1 MDSTN
6 SRFTSRL
13 PGPAINSLIENSDEP
28 LPSLSDPVDFEPKLE
43 FDDTELLTPAT
54 LEKDVMVG
62 DFVLPDDPDFETEE
76 VVNPLEDDFEDQ
88 LREQSTDTFQAPKNK
103 CDFLGTD
110 KQGRHIFGIYASRFP
125 EKSQLEKFVREIIK
139 EIEPFV
145 ENDYILV
152 YFHQGLK
159 EDNKPSAQFLWNS
172 YKELDRNF
180 RKNLKT
186 LYVVHPTWFIRVIW
200 NFFSPFISDK
210 FRKKLVYISNL
221 DELRQALGKLK
232 LPENICEF
240 DNKLNPS
247 NSRGNSKAAT
257 SGTTSPTSSSSFSNS
272 LNAPRQQQHKMAPT
286 MQFGVP
292 LKFIVMH
299 SPCLN
304 SIPPIVRKC
313 VDSLSITGVID
324 TEGIFR
330 RSGNHAEIMALKER
344 VNRGEDVDLANVN
357 VHVIAGLLKSFLR
370 DLTEPLLTFELYEEI
385 IRFLDWPKEERSR
398 NVTQLIREK
407 LPEEN
412 YELFKYIVEFLVR
425 VMDCE
430 DLNKMTSSNLAIVFG
445 PNFLWSRSTSTS
457 LEEIAPINAFVDFV
471 LQNHKDIYLIDVN
484 QRPTNVVVG

>member
-1 MDSTN
+1 
-6 SRFTSRL
+6 
-13 PGPAINSLIENSDEP
+13 
-28 LPSLSDPVDFEPKLE
+28 
-43 FDDTELLTPAT
+43 
-54 LEKDVMVG
+54 MVG
-62 DFVLPDDPDFETEE
+62 DFVLADAFADPELETENAP
-76 VVNPLEDDFEDQ
+76 NPLEDDFEDQ
-88 LREQSTDTFQAPKNK
+88 LREQSENFQATKNK

-125 EKSQLEKFVREIIK
+125 EKSQLEGFVRQVIK

-210 FRKKLVYISNL
+210 FRKKLVYISSL
-221 DELRQALGKLK
+221 DELRQALGLNKLK
-232 LPENICEF
+232 LPDTICDF
-240 DNKLNPS
+240 DDKLNPS
-247 NSRGNSKAAT
+247 RGRVSQPAT
-257 SGTTSPTSSSSFSNS
+257 PNG
-272 LNAPRQQQHKMAPT
+272 RPT
-286 MQFGVP
+286 MQFGVT

-344 VNRGEDVDLANVN
+344 VNRGEDVDLSSVN

-370 DLTEPLLTFELYEEI
+370 DLAEPLLTFELYDDVTK
-385 IRFLDWPKEERSR
+385 FLDWPKEERSR

-412 YELFKYIVEFLVR
+412 YELFKYIVDFLVR
-425 VMDCE
+425 VVDCA

-445 PNFLWSRSTSTS
+445 PNFLWSGRTNTS

-471 LQNHKDIYLIDVN
+471 LQNHKAIYLIDVN
-484 QRPTNVVVG
+484 QRTVSVD

>member
-1 MDSTN
+1 MTDLFIYDS
-6 SRFTSRL
+6 
-13 PGPAINSLIENSDEP
+13 
-28 LPSLSDPVDFEPKLE
+28 
-43 FDDTELLTPAT
+43 
-54 LEKDVMVG
+54 
-62 DFVLPDDPDFETEE
+62 
-76 VVNPLEDDFEDQ
+76 Q
-88 LREQSTDTFQAPKNK
+88 
-103 CDFLGTD
+103 
-110 KQGRHIFGIYASRFP
+110 
-125 EKSQLEKFVREIIK
+125 IIK

-180 RKNLKT
+180 RKNLKN

-210 FRKKLVYISNL
+210 FRKKLVYISSL
-221 DELRQALGKLK
+221 DELRQALGLNKLK
-232 LPENICEF
+232 LPDDICEF
-240 DNKLNPS
+240 DDKLNPP
-247 NSRGNSKAAT
+247 NRSRVSQPARPLNGQ
-257 SGTTSPTSSSSFSNS
+257 PT
-272 LNAPRQQQHKMAPT
+272 T

-292 LKFIVMH
+292 LKYIVMH

-330 RSGNHAEIMALKER
+330 RSGNHGEIMALKER
-344 VNRGEDVDLANVN
+344 VNRGEDVDLSSVN

-370 DLTEPLLTFELYEEI
+370 DLTEPLLTFELYDEVTK
-385 IRFLDWPKEERSR
+385 FLDWPKEERSR
-398 NVTQLIREK
+398 NVTQLIRER

-412 YELFKYIVEFLVR
+412 YELFKYLVDFLVR
-425 VMDCE
+425 VVDCA

-445 PNFLWSRSTSTS
+445 PNFLWSVRQNTT

-471 LQNHKDIYLIDVN
+471 LQNHKAIYLIDVN
-484 QRPTNVVVG
+484 QRTVSVD

>member
-1 MDSTN
+1 T
-6 SRFTSRL
+6 THRL
-13 PGPAINSLIENSDEP
+13 RLHNRIEGPAISSIVGNSEEP
-28 LPSLSDPVDFEPKLE
+28 LPSLSDLHDCEPKLE
-43 FDDTELLTPAT
+43 FDDTELLTPAP

-62 DFVLPDDPDFETEE
+62 DFVLADDQELEDEET
-76 VVNPLEDDFEDQ
+76 VNPLEDDFEDQ
-88 LREQSTDTFQAPKNK
+88 LREQSENFQAVKNK

-125 EKSQLEKFVREIIK
+125 EKAQLEDFVRQVIK

-180 RKNLKT
+180 RKNLKN

-210 FRKKLVYISNL
+210 FRKKLVYISSL
-221 DELRQALGKLK
+221 DELRQALGLNKLK
-232 LPENICEF
+232 LPDNICEF
-240 DNKLNPS
+240 DDKLNPS
-247 NSRGNSKAAT
+247 RSRVTQPAAAN
-257 SGTTSPTSSSSFSNS
+257 G
-272 LNAPRQQQHKMAPT
+272 RPT

-344 VNRGEDVDLANVN
+344 VNRGEDVDLSSVN

-370 DLTEPLLTFELYEEI
+370 DLTEPLLTFELYDDVTK
-385 IRFLDWPKEERSR
+385 FLDWPKEERSR

-412 YELFKYIVEFLVR
+412 YELFKYIVDFLVR
-425 VMDCE
+425 VVDCA

-445 PNFLWSRSTSTS
+445 PNFLWSGRNSTS

-471 LQNHKDIYLIDVN
+471 LQNHKAIYLIDVN
-484 QRPTNVVVG
+484 QRTVSVD

>member
-1 MDSTN
+1 MDNRSKNTI
-6 SRFTSRL
+6 RL
-13 PGPAINSLIENSDEP
+13 PGPAINPVVENSDEP
-28 LPSLSDPVDFEPKLE
+28 QPSLSDLHDFEPKLE
-43 FDDTELLTPAT
+43 FDDTELLAT
-54 LEKDVMVG
+54 TITHQNDVMDE
-62 DFVLPDDPDFETEE
+62 DFVVTEDLNAETENI
-76 VVNPLEDDFEDQ
+76 VNPLEDDFEDQ
-88 LREQSTDTFQAPKNK
+88 LREETENFSISPRRTH

-110 KQGRHIFGIYASRFP
+110 KQGRHIFAIYASRFP
-125 EKSQLEKFVREIIK
+125 AKSEMEIFIRNVIK

-180 RKNLKT
+180 RKNLKN

-200 NFFSPFISDK
+200 NFFSPFISEK
-210 FRKKLVYISNL
+210 FRKKLIYISSL
-221 DELRQALGKLK
+221 DELRQSLGLSKLK
-232 LPENICEF
+232 IPDNICDF
-240 DNKLNPS
+240 DDKLNSGRRFGSTSQTNNNIS
-247 NSRGNSKAAT
+247 NLTK
-257 SGTTSPTSSSSFSNS
+257 
-272 LNAPRQQQHKMAPT
+272 QMAKT
-286 MQFGVP
+286 AQFGVT
-292 LKFIVMH
+292 LKFIVTN

-313 VDSLSITGVID
+313 VDSLSITGMID

-330 RSGNHAEIMALKER
+330 RSGNHTEIIALKER
-344 VNRGEDVDLANVN
+344 VNRGEDVDLKDVN

-370 DLTEPLLTFELYEEI
+370 DLSEPLLTFELYDDI
-385 IRFLDWPKEERSR
+385 TSFLDWPKEERSR

-425 VMDCE
+425 VMECE

-445 PNFLWSRSTSTS
+445 PNFLWSGKNTTS
-457 LEEIAPINAFVDFV
+457 LDEIAPINAFVDFV

-484 QRPTNVVVG
+484 QRPTPIG

>member
-1 MDSTN
+1 
-6 SRFTSRL
+6 
-13 PGPAINSLIENSDEP
+13 GPAINPLVENSDEP
-28 LPSLSDPVDFEPKLE
+28 QPSLSDLHDFEPKLE
-43 FDDTELLTPAT
+43 FDDTELLAPSP
-54 LEKDVMVG
+54 LESKFLSPNRDSNNFHSHSYPEDVMVG
-62 DFVLPDDPDFETEE
+62 DFVLADDPELEPEE
-76 VVNPLEDDFEDQ
+76 DVNPLEDDFEDQ
-88 LREQSTDTFQAPKNK
+88 LREQSGNFQAAKTK

-110 KQGRHIFGIYASRFP
+110 KQGRHIFAIYASRFP
-125 EKSQLEKFVREIIK
+125 EKSQLDAFVREIIK

-210 FRKKLVYISNL
+210 FRKKLVYISCL
-221 DELRQALGKLK
+221 DELRQALGLNSLK
-232 LPENICEF
+232 LPDNIC
-240 DNKLNPS
+240 DLDDKLNPS
-247 NSRGNSKAAT
+247 RK
-257 SGTTSPTSSSSFSNS
+257 SSTPPPSI
-272 LNAPRQQQHKMAPT
+272 NASRQQQHKMAT
-286 MQFGVP
+286 TQQFGVP
-292 LKFIVMH
+292 LKFIVMN

-330 RSGNHAEIMALKER
+330 RSGNHAEIMTLKER
-344 VNRGEDVDLANVN
+344 VNRGEDVDLKSVN

-370 DLTEPLLTFELYEEI
+370 DLAEPLLTFELYDDVT
-385 IRFLDWPKEERSR
+385 RFLEWPKEERSR

-412 YELFKYIVEFLVR
+412 YELFKYLVEFLVR

-484 QRPTNVVVG
+484 QRTVSVD

>member
-1 MDSTN
+1 MDAN
-6 SRFTSRL
+6 SRFPTRL
-13 PGPAINSLIENSDEP
+13 PGPAISSIVGNSEEP
-28 LPSLSDPVDFEPKLE
+28 LPSLSDLHDCEPKLE
-43 FDDTELLTPAT
+43 FDDTELLTPAPQ
-54 LEKDVMVG
+54 DVMVG
-62 DFVLPDDPDFETEE
+62 DFVLADDSELEHEET
-76 VVNPLEDDFEDQ
+76 VNPLDEDFEDQ
-88 LREQSTDTFQAPKNK
+88 LCEQSENFQAIKNT

-110 KQGRHIFGIYASRFP
+110 KQGRPIIGIYASRFP
-125 EKSQLEKFVREIIK
+125 EKSQLEGFVRQIIK
-139 EIEPFV
+139 EIEPYV
-145 ENDYILV
+145 KNDYIFV

-159 EDNKPSAQFLWNS
+159 DDKKPSAQFLWNS
-172 YKELDRNF
+172 YKELDRDF

-210 FRKKLVYISNL
+210 FRKKLVYISSL
-221 DELRQALGKLK
+221 DELRQALGLNKLK
-232 LPENICEF
+232 LPDTICDF
-240 DNKLNPS
+240 DDKQNPS
-247 NSRGNSKAAT
+247 RSRVPQAANPN
-257 SGTTSPTSSSSFSNS
+257 G
-272 LNAPRQQQHKMAPT
+272 RPT
-286 MQFGVP
+286 MQFGVS

-330 RSGNHAEIMALKER
+330 RSGNHAEIMALKDR
-344 VNRGEDVDLANVN
+344 VNRGEDVDLSSVN

-370 DLTEPLLTFELYEEI
+370 DLTEPLLTFELYDDVTK
-385 IRFLDWPKEERSR
+385 FLDWPKEERSR

-412 YELFKYIVEFLVR
+412 YELFKYIVDFLVR
-425 VMDCE
+425 VVDCA

-445 PNFLWSRSTSTS
+445 PNFLWSGRNSTS

-471 LQNHKDIYLIDVN
+471 LQNHKAIYLIDVN
-484 QRPTNVVVG
+484 QRTVSVD

>member
-1 MDSTN
+1 
-6 SRFTSRL
+6 
-13 PGPAINSLIENSDEP
+13 
-28 LPSLSDPVDFEPKLE
+28 
-43 FDDTELLTPAT
+43 
-54 LEKDVMVG
+54 MVG
-62 DFVLPDDPDFETEE
+62 DFVLTDDPEITPEE
-76 VVNPLEDDFEDQ
+76 IVNPLEDDFDQ
-88 LREQSTDTFQAPKNK
+88 LREQSENFTAPKNK

-125 EKSQLEKFVREIIK
+125 EKSQMERFIRDVIK

-180 RKNLKT
+180 RKNLKN

-200 NFFSPFISDK
+200 NFFSPFISEK
-210 FRKKLVYISNL
+210 FRKKLVYISSL
-221 DELRQALGKLK
+221 DELRQALGLCKLK
-232 LPENICEF
+232 LPDNIC
-240 DNKLNPS
+240 DIDDKLNS
-247 NSRGNSKAAT
+247 NRKYT
-257 SGTTSPTSSSSFSNS
+257 SHGTSTHSSTSNK
-272 LNAPRQQQHKMAPT
+272 QMAKT
-286 MQFGVP
+286 AQFGVT
-292 LKFIVMH
+292 LKFIVTN

-313 VDSLSITGVID
+313 VDSLSMTGMID

-330 RSGNHAEIMALKER
+330 RSGNHAEIIALKDR
-344 VNRGEDVDLANVN
+344 VNRGEDVDLKDVN

-370 DLTEPLLTFELYEEI
+370 DLSEPLLTFELYDDI
-385 IRFLDWPKEERSR
+385 TNFLEWPKEERSR

-412 YELFKYIVEFLVR
+412 YELFKYLVEFLVR
-425 VMDCE
+425 VMECE

-445 PNFLWSRSTSTS
+445 PNFLWSGKNSTS
-457 LEEIAPINAFVDFV
+457 LEEITPINAFIDFV

-484 QRPTNVVVG
+484 QRPTPIG

>member
-1 MDSTN
+1 MDAN
-6 SRFTSRL
+6 SRFPARL
-13 PGPAINSLIENSDEP
+13 PGPAISSIVGNSEEP
-28 LPSLSDPVDFEPKLE
+28 LPSLSDLHDCEPKLE
-43 FDDTELLTPAT
+43 FDDTELLTPAP

-62 DFVLPDDPDFETEE
+62 DFVLADAFADPELESDEAP
-76 VVNPLEDDFEDQ
+76 NPLEDDFDQ
-88 LREQSTDTFQAPKNK
+88 LREQSENFQATKNK

-125 EKSQLEKFVREIIK
+125 EKSQLEGFVRQVIK

-210 FRKKLVYISNL
+210 FRKKLVYISSL
-221 DELRQALGKLK
+221 DELRQALGLNKLK
-232 LPENICEF
+232 LPDTICDF
-240 DNKLNPS
+240 DDKLNPS
-247 NSRGNSKAAT
+247 RGRVSQPAT
-257 SGTTSPTSSSSFSNS
+257 PNG
-272 LNAPRQQQHKMAPT
+272 RPT
-286 MQFGVP
+286 MQFGVT

-344 VNRGEDVDLANVN
+344 VNRGEDVDLSSVN

-370 DLTEPLLTFELYEEI
+370 DLAEPLLTFELYDDVTK
-385 IRFLDWPKEERSR
+385 FLDWPKEERSR

-412 YELFKYIVEFLVR
+412 YELFKYIVDFLVR
-425 VMDCE
+425 VVDCA

-445 PNFLWSRSTSTS
+445 PNFLWSGRTNTS

-471 LQNHKDIYLIDVN
+471 LQNHKAIYLIDVN
-484 QRPTNVVVG
+484 QRTVSVD

>member
-1 MDSTN
+1 MDDH
-6 SRFTSRL
+6 SRFAPRL
-13 PGPAINSLIENSDEP
+13 PGPAINPIVDNSDEP
-28 LPSLSDPVDFEPKLE
+28 QPSLSDLHDFEPKLE
-43 FDDTELLTPAT
+43 FDDTELLAPSP
-54 LEKDVMVG
+54 LENVMVG
-62 DFVLPDDPDFETEE
+62 DFVLADDPEYIEPEE
-76 VVNPLEDDFEDQ
+76 DVNPLEDDFEDQ
-88 LREQSTDTFQAPKNK
+88 LREQSENFQAPRNK

-125 EKSQLEKFVREIIK
+125 EKSQLEGFVREIIK

-152 YFHQGLK
+152 YFHQGLQ
-159 EDNKPSAQFLWNS
+159 EDNKPSTQFLWNS
-172 YKELDRNF
+172 YKELDRKF

-186 LYVVHPTWFIRVIW
+186 LYVVHPTWFIRIIW

-210 FRKKLVYISNL
+210 FRKKLVYISSL
-221 DELRQALGKLK
+221 DELRQALGLNKLK
-232 LPENICEF
+232 LPDNIC
-240 DNKLNPS
+240 DLDDKLNPS
-247 NSRGNSKAAT
+247 RKPST
-257 SGTTSPTSSSSFSNS
+257 PPPSSSSI
-272 LNAPRQQQHKMAPT
+272 NASRQQQHKMAT
-286 MQFGVP
+286 THQFGVP
-292 LKFIVMH
+292 LKFIVVN

-330 RSGNHAEIMALKER
+330 RSGNHSEIMALKER
-344 VNRGEDVDLANVN
+344 VNRGEDVDLKSVN

-370 DLTEPLLTFELYEEI
+370 DLAEPLLTFELYEDVT
-385 IRFLDWPKEERSR
+385 RFLDWPKEERSR

-484 QRPTNVVVG
+484 QRTVSVD

>member
-1 MDSTN
+1 MDAN
-6 SRFTSRL
+6 SRFPARL
-13 PGPAINSLIENSDEP
+13 PGPAISSIVENSESDP
-28 LPSLSDPVDFEPKLE
+28 LPSLSDLHDCEPKLE
-43 FDDTELLTPAT
+43 FDDTELLTSAP

-62 DFVLPDDPDFETEE
+62 DFVLADDSDLENEE
-76 VVNPLEDDFEDQ
+76 PNNPLEDDFEE
-88 LREQSTDTFQAPKNK
+88 LREQSENTPSVLKQNK

-125 EKSQLEKFVREIIK
+125 EKSQLEGFVREVIK

-210 FRKKLVYISNL
+210 FRKKLVYISSL
-221 DELRQALGKLK
+221 DELRQALGLNKLK
-232 LPENICEF
+232 LPDTICDF
-240 DNKLNPS
+240 DDKLNPS
-247 NSRGNSKAAT
+247 RNRANPAAASASAT
-257 SGTTSPTSSSSFSNS
+257 PNGRT
-272 LNAPRQQQHKMAPT
+272 T

-330 RSGNHAEIMALKER
+330 RSGNHSEIMALKER
-344 VNRGEDVDLANVN
+344 VNRGEDVDLSDVN

-370 DLTEPLLTFELYEEI
+370 DLAEPLLTFDLYDDVTK
-385 IRFLDWPKEERSR
+385 FLDWPKEERSR

-412 YELFKYIVEFLVR
+412 YELFKYIVDFLVR
-425 VMDCE
+425 VVDCA

-445 PNFLWSRSTSTS
+445 PNFLWSGRNNTS
-457 LEEIAPINAFVDFV
+457 LDEIAPINAFVDFV
-471 LQNHKDIYLIDVN
+471 LQNHKAIYLIDVN
-484 QRPTNVVVG
+484 QRTVTVD

>member
-1 MDSTN
+1 MLD
-6 SRFTSRL
+6 
-13 PGPAINSLIENSDEP
+13 G
-28 LPSLSDPVDFEPKLE
+28 
-43 FDDTELLTPAT
+43 
-54 LEKDVMVG
+54 
-62 DFVLPDDPDFETEE
+62 FVLTDDPELETEE

-88 LREQSTDTFQAPKNK
+88 LREQSEIFQAPRNK

-125 EKSQLEKFVREIIK
+125 ERSQLEGFVRDIIK

-210 FRKKLVYISNL
+210 FRKKLVYISCL
-221 DELRQALGKLK
+221 DELRQALGLSKLK
-232 LPENICEF
+232 LPDNICDF
-240 DNKLNPS
+240 DNKLS
-247 NSRGNSKAAT
+247 SSRKHSTSSPNAAYSTSTST
-257 SGTTSPTSSSSFSNS
+257 SG
-272 LNAPRQQQHKMAPT
+272 AQRQQQRMSPT
-286 MQFGVP
+286 TQFGVT
-292 LKFIVMH
+292 LKFIVMN

-313 VDSLSITGVID
+313 VDSLSITGMID

-344 VNRGEDVDLANVN
+344 VNRGEDVDLKNVN

-370 DLTEPLLTFELYEEI
+370 DLSEPLLTFELYDEVTK
-385 IRFLDWPKEERSR
+385 FLEWRTEEERSR

-425 VMDCE
+425 VMECE

-445 PNFLWSRSTSTS
+445 PNFLWSGRNNTS
-457 LEEIAPINAFVDFV
+457 LEEIGPINAFVDFV
-471 LQNHKDIYLIDVN
+471 LQHHREIYLIDIN
-484 QRPTNVVVG
+484 QRTVNVD